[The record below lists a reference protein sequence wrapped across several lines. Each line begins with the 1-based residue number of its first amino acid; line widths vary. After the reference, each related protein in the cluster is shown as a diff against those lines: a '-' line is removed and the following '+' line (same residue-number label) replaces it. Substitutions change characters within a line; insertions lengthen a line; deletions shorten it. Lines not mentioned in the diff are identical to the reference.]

1 MTVLMFSLYLRVL
14 LLYLNRWSCFCC
26 VFFAGVKLSRFLS
39 DGCIDAGVNSDINS
53 NSEPDVDDAD
63 DVVDSDPD
71 DESDEEEP
79 GEAGGD
85 VIVVVV

>member
-1 MTVLMFSLYLRVL
+1 MFSPYLPRV

-26 VFFAGVKLSRFLS
+26 VFFAGVNLSRFRS
-39 DGCIDAGVNSDINS
+39 NGCDDAGVNSDINS
-53 NSEPDVDDAD
+53 DSEPNDDDDD

-71 DESDEEEP
+71 DEDDEDSEEAD
-79 GEAGGD
+79 ED

>member
-1 MTVLMFSLYLRVL
+1 MTVLMFSLYLPRVL

-26 VFFAGVKLSRFLS
+26 VIFAGVNLSRFRS
-39 DGCIDAGVNSDINS
+39 NGCVDAGVNSDINS
-53 NSEPDVDDAD
+53 NSEPDDDDD

-71 DESDEEEP
+71 DEYDEEESE
-79 GEAGGD
+79 EADED

>member
-1 MTVLMFSLYLRVL
+1 MFSPYLPRVL

-26 VFFAGVKLSRFLS
+26 VIFAGVNLSRFLS
-39 DGCIDAGVNSDINS
+39 NGCVDAGVNSDITS
-53 NSEPDVDDAD
+53 NFEPDDDDND

-71 DESDEEEP
+71 DESDEEESE
-79 GEAGGD
+79 EADGD

>member
-1 MTVLMFSLYLRVL
+1 M
-14 LLYLNRWSCFCC
+14 N
-26 VFFAGVKLSRFLS
+26 LSRFRS
-39 DGCIDAGVNSDINS
+39 NGCVDAGVNSDINS

-71 DESDEEEP
+71 DESDEEESK
-79 GEAGGD
+79 EAGGD